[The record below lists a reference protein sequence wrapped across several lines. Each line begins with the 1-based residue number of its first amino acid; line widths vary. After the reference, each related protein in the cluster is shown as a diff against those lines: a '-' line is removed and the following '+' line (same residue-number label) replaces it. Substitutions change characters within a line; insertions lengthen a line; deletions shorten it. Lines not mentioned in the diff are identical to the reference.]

1 MNKVVRFRSP
11 EQFRREAVVQMAPRR
26 PLRRME
32 LPLVD
37 PALQQTDNVLTR
49 RIAEELDFAWRQLN
63 SLANSIAR
71 DGIMAA
77 RHGSA
82 VPTLDGVG
90 QALGQLAV
98 VLRSASPDLALERV
112 PSPELRD
119 RLQRNGSVR

>member
-11 EQFRREAVVQMAPRR
+11 AQFRRDAVAQVAPRR
-26 PLRRME
+26 SIRRVEVPLS
-32 LPLVD
+32 D
-37 PALQQTDNVLTR
+37 PALVQTENLLSR

-63 SLANSIAR
+63 SLANGIAQ

-82 VPTLDGVG
+82 VPTLDRVG
-90 QALGQLAV
+90 QTLGQLAV
-98 VLRSASPDLALERV
+98 VLRSSSPDLAADRV
-112 PSPELRD
+112 PNTELRA